1 MAAATLYDCRVWLW
15 LQPHALWSRACP
27 PPISYQNACAPPAAT
42 SKDEAMA
49 VLDEEDLDAVGG
61 GWGEEDEMV
70 GPGDNDAD
78 AEAGP
83 RGEGDG
89 LGGSEGDEEG
99 GWEMEVGCG
108 GFRWFARVLGAAFK
122 KHSKGD

>member
-1 MAAATLYDCRVWLW
+1 
-15 LQPHALWSRACP
+15 
-27 PPISYQNACAPPAAT
+27 
-42 SKDEAMA
+42 MA

-70 GPGDNDAD
+70 GPGDDDAD

-99 GWEMEVGCG
+99 GWEMEVVCRGYQLVCSNFTEFWG
-108 GFRWFARVLGAAFK
+108 RPWAQQGQATKRL
-122 KHSKGD
+122 S